1 MVKVVAEA
9 GTGRVLG
16 VHAVGP
22 HAGELMG
29 EAALA
34 VRLGLTTGDLTDTFH
49 PYLTWI
55 ESLKLAA
62 QGFTIDVS
70 RLSCCA

>member
-1 MVKVVAEA
+1 
-9 GTGRVLG
+9 
-16 VHAVGP
+16 
-22 HAGELMG
+22 MG
-29 EAALA
+29 EAVLA
-34 VRLGLTTGDLTDTFH
+34 VRLGLMVGDLAGSLH

-62 QGFTIDVS
+62 QGFTMDVS